1 MLTSLALSDSLNPCT
16 FAVFTALL
24 LISLNA
30 FGRKRTMITG
40 TCFILAVF
48 SGYYALGLGLIQF
61 FACLPNIDKIAS
73 ALGIFIGALNII
85 RGVKSK
91 FKSPVPRALQG
102 FINSRIDKSS
112 LGPAASFLTGFI
124 ISLTLLPCIGG
135 GPYIVGIT
143 ILSPLDAIQ
152 RCAYL
157 ALYNTI
163 FVAPLIIILL
173 VSFASTKYFR
183 RIKIFRSKRLRSME
197 FASGVIL
204 TFICLYMIL
213 SSP

>member
-1 MLTSLALSDSLNPCT
+1 
-16 FAVFTALL
+16 
-24 LISLNA
+24 
-30 FGRKRTMITG
+30 MITG